1 MMTKVLVFSDSF
13 VSEFGVS
20 PSLIGR
26 QIPSLVPSSS
36 SSFLFYIVIR
46 VNTTSKPNIC
56 SLQRRQRRGNGNVN
70 DLTGGVWLILHTS
83 DSRLVAIEAEE
94 IEQCQGGGGGDE
106 EIMIIMFI
114 KKSHLP

>member
-1 MMTKVLVFSDSF
+1 MTKVLVFSDSF

-26 QIPSLVPSSS
+26 QIPSLVP

-94 IEQCQGGGGGDE
+94 IEQFQGGGGGDE